1 MKNEFQAD
9 EMNNYEKWCE
19 QWREKFLAM
28 DQEKLKTLLPE
39 LKEEGGWLTIRHFGR
54 KLGIHKE
61 IGNIRAMEDDEPV
74 TCYEKLNVYT
84 LFGYVTPLAHFKDEW
99 VKFEKLKNTA
109 PFSKA
114 FQQGITD
121 PFSRMFHDHTE
132 ELAEA
137 FQKMGGRKIAWSDVG
152 YEFNAFECIP
162 VRFLFW
168 EGNEEFPSQG
178 NLLFDASA
186 TDFIHGESIV
196 SIAAV
201 GLDRIAK
208 QAGVSRDASA
218 FPVF

>member
-1 MKNEFQAD
+1 MKNEFQA
-9 EMNNYEKWCE
+9 EETNNYEKWCE
-19 QWREKFLAM
+19 QWREKFLDM
-28 DQEKLKTLLPE
+28 DQEKLKILLPE
-39 LKEEGGWLTIRHFGR
+39 LKEEGDWLTICHFGR
-54 KLGIHKE
+54 KLGIHKD

-74 TCYEKLNVYT
+74 TCYEKLNIYT
-84 LFGYVTPLAHFKDEW
+84 LFGYVTSLAYFKNEW

-114 FQQGITD
+114 FQQGIID
-121 PFSRMFHDHTE
+121 PFSRMFHEHTRELE
-132 ELAEA
+132 EAL
-137 FQKMGGRKIAWSDVG
+137 QKMGGKKITWSDVG
-152 YEFNAFECIP
+152 YELNAFECIP

-168 EGNEEFPSQG
+168 EGDEEFPSQG

-196 SIAAV
+196 TIAAV